1 MHLLSITRTWSACF
15 ELASADLASPLLH
28 ELPSKNPVEGKEEW
42 SLKLGSVWRQEEV
55 RKHFEKELAAHE
67 SGMYRQSP
75 SHFLANSWQGDALQV
90 NFSQLT
96 AMVSKVIL

>member
-15 ELASADLASPLLH
+15 ELASADLAYPLLH
-28 ELPSKNPVEGKEEW
+28 ELPSINPVEGKEEW

-90 NFSQLT
+90 N
-96 AMVSKVIL
+96 